1 MGDWCRPIRTY
12 SGKGNYRVMDLVDT
26 LTRLFDVGGVVV
38 VTAMLYVV
46 WRRLADVT
54 DKLIQILWELRLNR
68 NDNGPQ
74 ANPYAPTDE

>member
-1 MGDWCRPIRTY
+1 
-12 SGKGNYRVMDLVDT
+12 MDIVDT

-54 DKLIQILWELRLNR
+54 DKLIEILWELRQTR
-68 NDNGPQ
+68 NDNASQGNLSQ
-74 ANPYAPTDE
+74 IDD